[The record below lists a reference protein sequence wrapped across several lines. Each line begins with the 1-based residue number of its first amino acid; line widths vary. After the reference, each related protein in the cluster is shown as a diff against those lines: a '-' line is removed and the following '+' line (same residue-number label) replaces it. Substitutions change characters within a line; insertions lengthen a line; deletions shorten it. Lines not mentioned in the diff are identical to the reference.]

1 LNNINGTPFLF
12 QPYLLFESDPGS
24 ESRAFVF
31 GVVRSIIDVKNS
43 KVAGMIQININ
54 ENVLN
59 NLSRKALSFEGQR
72 ILIVDSNN
80 IIVSDTMHDTIGQ
93 PFDNEEVFQVVA
105 NSDKKYFI
113 NIMNIEWAD
122 WEIINVVPRSSIDK
136 QINKTIGFTMAAMII
151 LIGFISASAAVIILK
166 LSRPF
171 RKLVENMGRL
181 AKGEFDVNMTNSQIK
196 EMDMI
201 ADVFN
206 NMTGEL
212 KQFINREYKDELRK
226 KELEIKMLQYQ
237 INPHFIYNS
246 LESIKMMSILSDD
259 DESAEMVASL
269 GKLMRYSLT
278 KPNELVEIRQELIM
292 IQEYMNFQTKRLG
305 EQVEFI
311 IEVEDS
317 ILSYKI
323 PKLILQPLVENA
335 ISHGL
340 QIDSN
345 DGRVIIN
352 GSLNGDEVFMY
363 VRNNGHMLQPNIVV
377 KLNKFINTDEE
388 ITEHYGIKNINRRIQ
403 LYFGNKYGIRILS
416 DEEYTT
422 IEIKLPKFRGSKE
435 VSLF

>member
-1 LNNINGTPFLF
+1 M
-12 QPYLLFESDPGS
+12 
-24 ESRAFVF
+24 
-31 GVVRSIIDVKNS
+31 RSVIDVEKS
-43 KVAGMIQININ
+43 QVAGIIQININ
-54 ENVLN
+54 ESVLN
-59 NLSRKALSFEGQR
+59 NMSRKALSFDGQR

-80 IIVSDTMHDTIGQ
+80 IIVSDTIPDTTGR
-93 PFDNEEVFQVVA
+93 PFENEEVYNIVS
-105 NSDKKYFI
+105 NDDTNYFI
-113 NIMNIEWAD
+113 NRTSIEWAN
-122 WEIINVVPRSSIDK
+122 WEIINVVPRTSIDN

-151 LIGFISASAAVIILK
+151 LIGLISASAAFIVLK
-166 LSRPF
+166 LSRTF
-171 RKLVENMGRL
+171 KKLVENMGRL
-181 AKGEFDVNMTNSQIK
+181 AKGEFDVNMNVSQIR
-196 EMDMI
+196 EMDLI

-206 NMTGEL
+206 NMTDEL

-278 KPNELVEIRQELIM
+278 NPNELVEVRQELIM

-305 EQVEFI
+305 DQVEFI
-311 IEVEDS
+311 IDVEDS
-317 ILSYKI
+317 ILSYKT

-352 GSLNGDEVFMY
+352 GNLKGDEVFLY

-403 LYFGNKYGIRILS
+403 LYFGDEYGIKVLS